1 MKTYTRAEAQNIA
14 GHHADEIVRRM
25 FPSKPHLSAGEVA
38 AIAVAAELRSQDIPL
53 PHACRAASI
62 ISEDARGCDVRM
74 TLEQLYTLSPSG
86 KSGKHTREL
95 TLPPPDERHR
105 RISISLG
112 NIRRKIGGAI

>member
-25 FPSKPHLSAGEVA
+25 FPSKPHLSAGDVT

-53 PHACRAASI
+53 PHACRAAAI
-62 ISEDARGCDVRM
+62 ISEDARGRDVRM
-74 TLEQLYTLSPSG
+74 TLEELYSLAPSDLAT
-86 KSGKHTREL
+86 KRTREL
-95 TLPPPDERHR
+95 ILPPPDERHR

-112 NIRRKIGGAI
+112 DILRKIGGAV